1 MNLRSAPLALG
12 TAGLGGVWGAV
23 NPADS
28 IQALL
33 MALESGIEVF
43 DTAPAYGRAE
53 EFLGR
58 ALEQWKG
65 SLPFISTKVGKLPA
79 TGPSGSVDFSPPA
92 MRHSVRQSL
101 DRLNVN
107 FVDLLLL
114 HEPQLVPP
122 ADRPGVIETLLEL
135 KAQGLARHLGLGG
148 GYAWGWS
155 GFLDSAS
162 FDVVM
167 IHNRLDACCFDALPE
182 DVSQVRRN
190 RAALYGASLLHNGLL
205 GDRFHEYAMH
215 KPTWMD
221 EVYVRR
227 ARRLRSLAAEHGLS
241 LSSLAH
247 RFAFSI
253 AEYDRLVLGASNS
266 VQLHSALADWSQ
278 GPLERTLFDAVC
290 RIATAG

>member
-28 IQALL
+28 IQALI

-53 EFLGR
+53 EFIGR

-79 TGPSGSVDFSPPA
+79 TGPSGSIDFSPPA
-92 MRHSVRQSL
+92 MRRSIKQSL
-101 DRLNVN
+101 DRLKINNVN
-107 FVDLLLL
+107 LLLL

-122 ADRPGVIETLLEL
+122 AERRGVIETLLSFKEN
-135 KAQGLARHLGLGG
+135 GLALHLGLGG
-148 GYAWGWS
+148 GYAEGWS
-155 GFLDSAS
+155 GFLDSGS

-167 IHNRLDACCFDALPE
+167 IHNRLDACCFDGLPE

-205 GDRFHEYAMH
+205 GDRFDAYASH
-215 KPTWMD
+215 KPAWMD
-221 EVYVRR
+221 DVYIRR
-227 ARRLRSLAAEHGLS
+227 ARRLRTLAGEHGLS

-253 AEYDRLVLGASNS
+253 AEYDRLVLGASNPA
-266 VQLHSALADWSQ
+266 QLRSALMDWSQ
-278 GPLERTLFDAVC
+278 GPLEWPLFDAVC
-290 RIATAG
+290 RIATVG